1 MAKTESTLPPNLH
14 IGGDMLALDRAL
26 RRLIVNETSE
36 LRERFPDQTVDLRVR
51 ICEEFDPVRG
61 HKTRCEVVASLVD
74 RRQVVVRE
82 FRKEPRQAITE
93 TFAAAKVQLRR
104 LRRRSV
110 LPMAPAGT
118 TLSAAGI

>member
-1 MAKTESTLPPNLH
+1 MAKTEATLPPNLH
-14 IGGDMLALDRAL
+14 IGGDLLALDRSL
-26 RRLIVNETSE
+26 RRLIVAETRQ

-51 ICEEFDPVRG
+51 IGEEFDPARG
-61 HKTRCEVVASLVD
+61 KQIRCEVVASLVD

-82 FRKEPRQAITE
+82 FRKEARQAITE
-93 TFAAAKVQLRR
+93 AFAAAKVQRRR

-110 LPMAPAGT
+110 LPMGPAGT